1 MKILFRRSSSS
12 TSNLT
17 NSGAVAGEPIWF
29 KDDLYI
35 GSVGSAG
42 GATGTPGSLIAIGG
56 KTLNAD
62 IATLKA
68 SSHGH
73 QSITLSTSAKTYA
86 TIGSTNYTIQLPA
99 SDPYDTPRTP
109 SAHELSSHEDVTI
122 TSPAANNLL
131 YYNNGKWKNGTFSE
145 IFNGT
150 PLTGVGSL
158 NTNNTSAQTANASE
172 SFTGI
177 INLHKI
183 SKTGNYN
190 DLIGKPSIPTVNDAT
205 LTVKGTGKLGG
216 SGTFTA
222 NSSTPTTIEI
232 THNARTETSATAEG
246 LIAPGTNT
254 FTTKEYTFDNTGHE
268 SKVTTKTWT
277 IAFPTA
283 EDLGITNAMHFI
295 GVIDELPTP
304 TTSDDYKNG
313 DVVLFGKKEY
323 VRSGKSASAAGNWV
337 LLGDEGS
344 YALKTI
350 SITGTGALGGGGT
363 LASSR
368 TITHNKPSVAPTG
381 NYGPSG
387 NASPSHGQS
396 FNVPYV
402 TVDEYG
408 HVTAASTK
416 TVTLPAQYSHPTG
429 GANTSAGP
437 QSNETL
443 GHGDSFKVPY
453 VTVNNLG
460 HVTAAS
466 TKTLTLPTL
475 PTEMTPAS
483 HTHGNLNNDGTLS
496 DTAAAP
502 ASEDY
507 IVIRDASNNKI
518 QTSNIDASKVSTL
531 VSNLHGK
538 GAGGAAKPVYFSGG
552 EPVACSSSVGNAAK
566 PVYMN
571 AGTITECSST
581 VGGIAKP
588 VYMNAGTIT
597 ASNAN
602 VGSSS
607 IPVYMNAGT
616 ITACDTIDGG
626 TF

>member
-1 MKILFRRSSSS
+1 MKILFKRSNSSSS
-12 TSNLT
+12 ALT

-42 GATGTPGSLIAIGG
+42 GASGTAGTLIAIGG
-56 KTLNAD
+56 KTLNDD
-62 IATLKA
+62 IAALQA

-73 QSITLSTSAKTYA
+73 QTITLSKSAQTYA
-86 TIGSTNYTIQLPA
+86 TIGTTNYTIQLPDT
-99 SDPYDTPRTP
+99 DPYDTPRTP
-109 SAHELSSHEDVTI
+109 DSHNLNSHSDVTI
-122 TSPAANNLL
+122 SGQTTNDLL
-131 YYNNGKWKNGTFSE
+131 YYDNGWKNGTFTD
-145 IFNGT
+145 IFGGT
-150 PLTGVGSL
+150 PLTGVGTL
-158 NTNNTSAQTANASE
+158 NTNNSTTQTANASE
-172 SFTGI
+172 SFTGTI
-177 INLHKI
+177 KLHKI
-183 SKTGNYN
+183 SKTGKYS
-190 DLIGKPSIPTVNDAT
+190 DLIGTPEIPTVNNAT
-205 LTVKGTGKLGG
+205 LTVQGTGKLGG
-216 SGTFTA
+216 TGTFTA

-232 THNARTETSATAEG
+232 THNARTETSETATG
-246 LIAPGTNT
+246 LIAPATNT

-295 GVIDELPTP
+295 GVLDDVPTA

-313 DVVLFGKKEY
+313 DVILVGKKEY

-350 SITGTGALGGGGT
+350 SITGDGVLEGGGT

-368 TITHNKPSVAPTG
+368 TITHKASGVTAG
-381 NYGPSG
+381 SYGLSA
-387 NASPSHGQS
+387 NATPAHGQF

-408 HVTAASTK
+408 HVTAATTN
-416 TVTLPAQYSHPTG
+416 TVKLPAQYSHPTG

-437 QSNETL
+437 SDGATL
-443 GHGDSFKVPY
+443 TDGGSFTVPY

-466 TKTLTLPTL
+466 TKTFTLPSF
-475 PTEMTPAS
+475 PTSLTPTS
-483 HTHGNLNNDGTLS
+483 HTHGNISNTGTLT

-502 ASEDY
+502 ESGDY
-507 IVIRDASNNKI
+507 IVIRDKSNNKI
-518 QTSNIDASKVSTL
+518 QTSNIDASKVSALIT
-531 VSNLHGK
+531 NLHDK
-538 GAGGAAKPVYFSGG
+538 DAGGVAKPVYFNNGV
-552 EPVACSSSVGNAAK
+552 PTACSSTVGTAAKPVFMKSGTITECSSTVGNTAK

-571 AGTITECSST
+571 AGTITVCSST
-581 VGGIAKP
+581 
-588 VYMNAGTIT
+588 
-597 ASNAN
+597 

>member
-73 QSITLSTSAKTYA
+73 QTITLSTSEQTYA
-86 TIGSTNYTIQLPA
+86 TIGTTNYTIKLPDT
-99 SDPYDTPRTP
+99 DPYTTARTP
-109 SAHELSSHEDVTI
+109 SAHQFSSHEGVTI
-122 TSPAANNLL
+122 TSPAAKDLL
-131 YYNNGKWKNGTFSE
+131 YYDNGYWKNGTISD

-150 PLTGVGSL
+150 PLTSVGTL
-158 NTNNTSAQTANASE
+158 NTNNTNSLSASSSE
-172 SFTGI
+172 SFKNT

-183 SKTGNYN
+183 SKTGSYN
-190 DLIGKPSIPTVNDAT
+190 DLRDKPSIPTVNNAT
-205 LTVKGTGKLGG
+205 LTVQGTGLLGG

-222 NSSTPTTIEI
+222 NASSNKIISITHDDRTESST
-232 THNARTETSATAEG
+232 TAEG
-246 LIAPGTNT
+246 TITDSNNT
-254 FTTKEYTFDNTGHE
+254 FTTKEYTFDGAGHE

-277 IAFPTA
+277 INFPTA
-283 EDLGITNAMHFI
+283 EELGITNAMHFI
-295 GVIDELPTP
+295 GVIDSLPTP
-304 TTSDDYKNG
+304 TEDDDYKNG
-313 DVVLFGKKEY
+313 DVVLFGNKEY
-323 VRSGKSASAAGNWV
+323 VRSGKTDSAAGSWV

-350 SITGTGALGGGGT
+350 SITGDGALGGGGT
-363 LASSR
+363 LEANR
-368 TITHNKPSVAPTG
+368 KITHKKPSVAPTG
-381 NYGPSG
+381 SYGLSA
-387 NASPSHGQS
+387 NASPAHGS
-396 FNVPYV
+396 KFDVPYV

-416 TVTLPAQYSHPTG
+416 TVTLPAQYSHPTD
-429 GANTSAGP
+429 GANGSVGQA
-437 QSNETL
+437 NDATL
-443 GHGDSFKVPY
+443 SHGDSFKVPY

-483 HTHGNLNNDGTLS
+483 HAHGNVSNTGTLT
-496 DTAAAP
+496 DTVAAP
-502 ASEDY
+502 ELGDY
-507 IVIRDASNNKI
+507 IVIRDKSNSKI
-518 QTSNIDASKVSTL
+518 QTSNIDALKVSTV

-538 GAGGAAKPVYFSGG
+538 GAGGVATPVYFNGGVPTACSDTVGGAAKPVYMNAGTIT
-552 EPVACSSSVGNAAK
+552 ACSSSVGNAAK

-571 AGTITECSST
+571 AGTITASNATVGSSST
-581 VGGIAKP
+581 P

-597 ASNAN
+597 E
-602 VGSSS
+602 
-607 IPVYMNAGT
+607 
-616 ITACDTIDGG
+616 CDTIDGG